1 MSISATT
8 DQYIYTETIQLIAT
22 TEFLFCVSFVKP
34 YIMSLGSI
42 SFDKE
47 IIILIS
53 LAMFIVLF
61 SPCSTSMKRN
71 IFNALLFF
79 DSSDIVVWTLS

>member
-1 MSISATT
+1 MRLQVIGRYTANLNIVMSISATT
-8 DQYIYTETIQLIAT
+8 DQYIYTDTIQLIAT
-22 TEFLFCVSFVKP
+22 TEFLFCVLLLAFVKP

-61 SPCSTSMKRN
+61 SPCSTSTSIR
-71 IFNALLFF
+71 
-79 DSSDIVVWTLS
+79 